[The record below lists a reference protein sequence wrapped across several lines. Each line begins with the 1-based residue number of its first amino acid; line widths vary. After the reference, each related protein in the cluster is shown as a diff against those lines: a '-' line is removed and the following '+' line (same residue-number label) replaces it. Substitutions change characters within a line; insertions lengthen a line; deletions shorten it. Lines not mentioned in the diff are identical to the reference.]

1 MAFMKVPFCPN
12 IFCIFY
18 FTSTQSSMIKLFLK
32 SFWLSVFLILLAYMG
47 VVSSFYFLSKVVHIW
62 LQPLT
67 CPSQSQSVDWFQV
80 NGFWLMLVVSGTT
93 GTIDCLLVQL

>member
-12 IFCIFY
+12 IFCIFLFY
-18 FTSTQSSMIKLFLK
+18 FQLFLE
-32 SFWLSVFLILLAYMG
+32 SFWLSVFLILLAYVG
-47 VVSSFYFLSKVVHIW
+47 LVSTFYFLSKVVHIW

-80 NGFWLMLVVSGTT
+80 NDFWLR
-93 GTIDCLLVQL
+93 